1 MASSN
6 QAANECTESVSST
19 EAVATQSSIVA
30 TPVLSGESTTATDI
44 AISSNKTPAATTKKR
59 DLQMKRS

>member
-19 EAVATQSSIVA
+19 EAVPTQSSIVA

-59 DLQMKRS
+59 DLQMKKS